1 LDHAELQEVERL
13 MNEQILKNSAVET
26 NVMPI
31 DQAISTGAMALFGEK
46 YGDQV
51 RVVHVP
57 GFSRELCGGTHVG
70 RTGDIGV
77 CKIVSESSISA
88 GVRRIEAVT
97 GEGALRQYQESTD
110 AIKRIAGIVKA
121 SEPELIENVERL
133 LATGHALERQVA
145 QLKSRLAQSAIGSL
159 DAQAQSVNGSKVLA
173 ARIDGMDRQQLRELA
188 DSLRNKWKSAVMVLA
203 SAGDDGVALVSAV
216 TKDLTAKVHAG
227 KLAGSVAQAIGGKG
241 GGRPDM
247 AEGGGKDVAALD
259 AALNA
264 VYGEVESKL

>member
-1 LDHAELQEVERL
+1 
-13 MNEQILKNSAVET
+13 
-26 NVMPI
+26 MPI